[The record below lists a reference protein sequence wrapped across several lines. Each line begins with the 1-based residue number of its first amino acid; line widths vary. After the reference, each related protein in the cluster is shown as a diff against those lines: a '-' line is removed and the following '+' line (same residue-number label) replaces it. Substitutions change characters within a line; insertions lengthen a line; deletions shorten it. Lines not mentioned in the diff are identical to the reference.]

1 MPNRSLEILSV
12 EPSCPYFRYEGGLK
26 GLMIE
31 NVRHPAS
38 GRKIVFDGPTRY
50 LVTITRDGL
59 KKLNE
64 WNIKNCLGHFYNRSF
79 YITCTIGY
87 PDTPEQIAYDGI
99 DQTEDIKSSQR
110 PRKTRKRPLSLPR
123 NSGEAK
129 KPRKTK
135 KYAT

>member
-87 PDTPEQIAYDGI
+87 PDTPEQIAYDAI
-99 DQTEDIKSSQR
+99 DQEDDAA
-110 PRKTRKRPLSLPR
+110 P
-123 NSGEAK
+123 
-129 KPRKTK
+129 KPRKRRTAK
-135 KYAT
+135 PKPRKPKLRPQ